1 VDILSNPHARLALT
15 HYQPPHP
22 LFRHIA
28 GQTYARKGTGTPT
41 VAFVRL
47 DGLSLLTRMG
57 FPTLTCTADQ
67 ARRALCLALSV
78 GALARGAAAQAPAVL
93 SGRVVDR
100 ASSAS
105 VAGANVSIVGS
116 SRTAVTDSA
125 GRFRFDVFPVGA
137 SRILVRSFP
146 YKPLDLTVA
155 ASSGELVRVTIQL
168 DSSDVKTEPRELPA
182 VRVNAEPQAS
192 NYRLA
197 DFNRR
202 RITGRGQY
210 LTDEQIKRG
219 GASSLA
225 DAMRG
230 MRGVEMTCNG
240 NEWCHIHM
248 VRAPKNC
255 APQFVVDGRV
265 DNMFGPTTPIRDIVG
280 LEVYTGPSDVPG
292 EFAGTGAGC
301 GVIVMWT
308 RSGAEPRRP

>member
-1 VDILSNPHARLALT
+1 M
-15 HYQPPHP
+15 
-22 LFRHIA
+22 
-28 GQTYARKGTGTPT
+28 
-41 VAFVRL
+41 
-47 DGLSLLTRMG
+47 RMG
-57 FPTLTCTADQ
+57 FPTLTGTI
-67 ARRALCLALSV
+67 RPVPRASCRAIAAVALAL
-78 GALARGAAAQAPAVL
+78 RGATAQTPAVL
-93 SGRVVDR
+93 SGRVVDH

-105 VAGANVSIVGS
+105 VGGANVSIIGS
-116 SRTAVTDSA
+116 SRAVVTDSA

-137 SRILVRSFP
+137 TRILVRSFP
-146 YKPLDLTVA
+146 YKPFELTVA
-155 ASSGELVRVTIQL
+155 ASANELVRVTIEL
-168 DSSDVKTEPRELPA
+168 DSSDVKTEPRTLPT
-182 VRVNAEPQAS
+182 VKVSAEPQAS
-192 NYRLA
+192 NYRLT

-210 LTDEQIKRG
+210 LTDDQIKRS
-219 GASSLA
+219 GAASLA
-225 DAMRG
+225 DATRG

>member
-1 VDILSNPHARLALT
+1 MLM
-15 HYQPPHP
+15 
-22 LFRHIA
+22 
-28 GQTYARKGTGTPT
+28 
-41 VAFVRL
+41 
-47 DGLSLLTRMG
+47 RMG
-57 FPTLTCTADQ
+57 FPTLTGTT
-67 ARRALCLALSV
+67 RPVPRALWFAIASVALALQ
-78 GALARGAAAQAPAVL
+78 GAIGQTPAVL
-93 SGRVVDR
+93 SGRVFDR

-105 VAGANVSIVGS
+105 IVGANVSILGS
-116 SRTAVTDSA
+116 SRTVVTDSV
-125 GRFRFDVFPVGA
+125 GRFRFDVFPVG
-137 SRILVRSFP
+137 STRILVRAFP
-146 YKPLDLTVA
+146 YKPFELSVP
-155 ASSGELVRVTIQL
+155 ASPNELVQVTIRL

-192 NYRLA
+192 NYRLT

-210 LTDEQIKRG
+210 LTDEQIKRS
-219 GASSLA
+219 GAASLA
-225 DAMRG
+225 DATRG

-255 APQFVVDGRV
+255 PPQFVVDGRV

>member
-1 VDILSNPHARLALT
+1 MLT
-15 HYQPPHP
+15 
-22 LFRHIA
+22 F
-28 GQTYARKGTGTPT
+28 
-41 VAFVRL
+41 
-47 DGLSLLTRMG
+47 MG
-57 FPTLTCTADQ
+57 FPTLEDDASSL
-67 ARRALCLALSV
+67 RRVALV
-78 GALARGAAAQAPAVL
+78 ALACVAMHGRVSPAQTPAVL
-93 SGRVVDR
+93 SGRVIDR
-100 ASSAS
+100 ASAAS
-105 VAGANVSIVGS
+105 VRGATVSIVGS
-116 SRTAVTDSA
+116 TRAVVTDST
-125 GRFRFDVFPVGA
+125 GRFRFDAFPVGS

-146 YKPLDLTVA
+146 YRPFELTVV
-155 ASSGELVRVTIQL
+155 ASTNELVRVTIEL
-168 DSSDVKTEPRELPA
+168 DSSDAKSEPRNLPTMT
-182 VRVNAEPQAS
+182 VNAEPQAS
-192 NYRLA
+192 NYRLL

-210 LTDEQIKRG
+210 LTDEQIKRS
-219 GASSLA
+219 GAASLA
-225 DAMRG
+225 DATRG

>member
-1 VDILSNPHARLALT
+1 MVTRMSCPTRKRDAQRRLAT
-15 HYQPPHP
+15 
-22 LFRHIA
+22 
-28 GQTYARKGTGTPT
+28 
-41 VAFVRL
+41 
-47 DGLSLLTRMG
+47 
-57 FPTLTCTADQ
+57 
-67 ARRALCLALSV
+67 
-78 GALARGAAAQAPAVL
+78 ALACVALPCGVSAAQTPAVL

-100 ASSAS
+100 ASAAS
-105 VAGANVSIVGS
+105 VVGATVSIIGS
-116 SRTAVTDSA
+116 TRYAVTDSG

-137 SRILVRSFP
+137 TRILVRSFP
-146 YKPLDLTVA
+146 YRPFELSVR
-155 ASSGELVRVTIQL
+155 ASENELVRVSIEL
-168 DSSDVKTEPRELPA
+168 DSSDVKTQPRELPT
-182 VRVNAEPQAS
+182 VTVKAEPQAS
-192 NYRLA
+192 NYRLL

-210 LTDEQIKRG
+210 LTDDQIKRS
-219 GASSLA
+219 GAASLS
-225 DAMRG
+225 DATRG

-255 APQFVVDGRV
+255 APQFIVDGRV

-308 RSGAEPRRP
+308 RSGAETRRP

>member
-1 VDILSNPHARLALT
+1 MSGG
-15 HYQPPHP
+15 
-22 LFRHIA
+22 RHT
-28 GQTYARKGTGTPT
+28 GYGTGSAAA
-41 VAFVRL
+41 AFVRL
-47 DGLSLLTRMG
+47 NGPSMLRRMCH
-57 FPTLTCTADQ
+57 PTL
-67 ARRALCLALSV
+67 ARDARPRRRVLAALVCVALPFGV
-78 GALARGAAAQAPAVL
+78 PNAQTPAVL

-105 VAGANVSIVGS
+105 VVGATVSIMGS
-116 SRTAVTDSA
+116 TRYVVTDSG
-125 GRFRFDVFPVGA
+125 GRFRFDVFPVG
-137 SRILVRSFP
+137 STRILVRAFP
-146 YKPLDLTVA
+146 YRPFELAVA
-155 ASSGELVRVTIQL
+155 ATSNEMVRVTIQL
-168 DSSDVKTEPRELPA
+168 DSSDVKPEPRELPA
-182 VRVNAEPQAS
+182 VTVNAEPKVS
-192 NYRLA
+192 NYRLV

-202 RITGRGQY
+202 RLTGRGQY
-210 LTDEQIKRG
+210 LTDDEIKRS
-219 GASSLA
+219 GAASLA
-225 DAMRG
+225 DATRG

-255 APQFVVDGRV
+255 PPEFIVDGRA